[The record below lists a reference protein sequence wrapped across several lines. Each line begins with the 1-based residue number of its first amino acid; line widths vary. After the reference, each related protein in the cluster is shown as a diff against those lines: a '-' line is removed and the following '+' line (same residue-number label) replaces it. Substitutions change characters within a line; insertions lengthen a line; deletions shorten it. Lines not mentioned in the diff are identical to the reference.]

1 MGGERGRLIRHEDK
15 IVALALIQDAC
26 NAGARKKK
34 ACEILEIDLRTQ
46 QRWQKEKNH
55 EDRRMGPKAAV
66 AHQLTATERTRIL
79 EVANSPEF
87 GNQSPSQIVP
97 RLADQG
103 IFIAS
108 ESSFYRVLK
117 AANQLQHRQATKPK
131 TRHKPG
137 ELVALKPNQ
146 VWSWDISYL
155 PTTIRG
161 QFFYLYFF
169 MDIFSRKIVG
179 FDVFD
184 QESAVQAS
192 IVVSKAYDAEG
203 LKAGDVTLHSDNGGP
218 MKGSTM
224 LATLQRLGVIPSFS
238 RPSVSDDNPFSES
251 LFKTLKYCHFYPS
264 KPFASLEEARAW
276 VLRFVQWYNTVHQ
289 HSAINF
295 VTPDARHQGLGF
307 AILEKRVAVYA
318 LARQKNPQR
327 WSGKTRDWSMVQ
339 AVYLNPKHHQEEN
352 VVMTAF

>member
-1 MGGERGRLIRHEDK
+1 LVRE
-15 IVALALIQDAC
+15 AC
-26 NAGARKKK
+26 HAGARKKK
-34 ACEILEIDLRTQ
+34 ACELLEIDLRTH
-46 QRWQKEKNH
+46 QRWQKEKSH
-55 EDRRMGPKAAV
+55 EDKRLGPKTLV
-66 AHQLTATERTRIL
+66 AHQLTAHERALIL

-87 GNQSPSQIVP
+87 CNQSPSQIVP

-117 AANQLQHRQATKPK
+117 AANQMQHRQAAKPK

-137 ELVALKPNQ
+137 ELIAFKPNQ

-155 PTTIRG
+155 PTTVRG

-169 MDIFSRKIVG
+169 IDIFSRKIVG
-179 FDVFD
+179 FDVCAE
-184 QESAVQAS
+184 ESADHAARVMS
-192 IVVSKAYDAEG
+192 LAYHAEG
-203 LKAGDVTLHSDNGGP
+203 LQAGDVTLHSDNGGP
-218 MKGSTM
+218 MKGSLM

-251 LFKTLKYCHFYPS
+251 LFKTTKYCPFYPS
-264 KPFASLEEARAW
+264 HPFASLEEARAW
-276 VLRFVQWYNTVHQ
+276 ILKFVQWYNTVHQ

-295 VTPDARHQGLGF
+295 VTPHARHLGLAP

-318 LARQKNPQR
+318 IAQQKNPQR
-327 WSGKTRDWSMVQ
+327 WSGKARNWSMVK
-339 AVYLNPKHHQEEN
+339 AVYLNPKHSKEK
-352 VVMTAF
+352 AA